1 MRPID
6 TVLTTV
12 VLLILL
18 TIASAALRRK
28 RERTRRQVLIIASVA
43 TIAVFIVY
51 KVVLFNDGEYD
62 RITASMGG
70 FNWWG
75 ELPLHLCNINMV
87 LMPFA
92 VHYDS
97 RPLKSFCFFVGPL
110 GAMMALFMPGLGF
123 NGYPIWLPR
132 MLCYYGT
139 HFAIMLEGL
148 ALATLGL
155 YRPRFRDVPVTVI
168 TLLLITLAAFCI
180 NLILR
185 TTGLHPKANYF
196 FSVETEGN
204 AILDMFYRWISVP
217 YLYLYP
223 GIVILVAY
231 MAAVMAVVTGVERL
245 CRRIPP
251 DPKRR

>member
-6 TVLTTV
+6 TLLCTV
-12 VLLILL
+12 VLLLL
-18 TIASAALRRK
+18 LGVVSVALRK
-28 RERTRRQVLIIASVA
+28 RPEQTRRRVLIIASVA
-43 TIAVFIVY
+43 TMAVFVAY
-51 KVVLFNDGEYD
+51 KVVLFNDGEFD
-62 RITASMGG
+62 RITAPMGG

-75 ELPLHLCNINMV
+75 ELPLHLCNINM
-87 LMPFA
+87 LLIPFA
-92 VHYDS
+92 VHFDS

-123 NGYPIWLPR
+123 DGYPIWLPR

-155 YRPRFRDVPVTVI
+155 YRPRLRDLPATVA
-168 TLLLITLAAFCI
+168 TLLLIALAIFGV

-185 TTGLHPKANYF
+185 GTGLHPKANYF

-204 AILDMFYRWISVP
+204 AILELFHHWIPVP
-217 YLYLYP
+217 FLYLLP
-223 GIVILVAY
+223 GTVILAAY

-245 CRRIPP
+245 CGHLPAGRR
-251 DPKRR
+251 RG